1 MAPTHNNTAVFL
13 MDGEE
18 YFDKFRDCLY
28 EVRDAQ
34 VDPKTYVRL
43 GWWCLQHDTLLDR
56 HAGKN
61 FGQCLKEVADQG
73 HPVDICLWQPDDV
86 TVKGLEL
93 ANMSDHFSLHT
104 LAKNK
109 ATRSLLH
116 DYQQRIQVY
125 LEKHSGVGVG
135 YSLHQKIA
143 IFSIAGT
150 LKVLVGGFN
159 IEPEYWDNI
168 DHSRPYGHSCHDTG
182 VLLQGPVTIDIEEE
196 WLRRWKKQIP
206 TIHLFGPPHP
216 AVARSKVQALANG
229 QVIQNGNV
237 TVTALTT
244 NSESLSNQTHIRD
257 KLVDLISHANKYIY
271 IENFQ
276 FFNPELVKA
285 VRTRIKQ
292 MGARQLKVVLVIPD
306 PLHDADKGV
315 TYLTRITYA
324 MMAVESGY
332 LDENCLA
339 VEVIDGEITYNSD
352 QRQQFTRATYSKDD
366 YVWEIDEPSVSLKD
380 WPQQDYRLVLTHKK
394 TRARKE
400 VRLDAVLRFIHKGTG
415 QKSKPQP
422 KHADVAP
429 KIQVYFP
436 YRYGGFGKQPETI
449 YLHTKLMIIDSQ
461 HVVLGSAN
469 FDCRAMD
476 YDGELDVHVDDAGFA
491 NHVKARLVN
500 HYGIHGMY
508 EVPRAC
514 WNDSAEE
521 RHQAQCVGLARR
533 EPEDLWAMFED
544 VGSSKKLKF
553 NWL

>member
-1 MAPTHNNTAVFL
+1 MPPTQNNTAVFL

-18 YFDKFRDCLY
+18 YFDTFRDCLY

-34 VDPKTYVRL
+34 PHARTYVRL

-56 HAGKN
+56 HANRN
-61 FGQCLKEVADQG
+61 FGEVLKEVADAG
-73 HPVDICLWQPDDV
+73 HHIDICLWQPDDL

-93 ANMSDHFSLHT
+93 AKMSDHFSLQT

-109 ATRSLLH
+109 ATQALLH
-116 DYQQRIQVY
+116 NHNQRIQVY
-125 LEKHSGVGVG
+125 LEKHSGAGVG

-159 IEPEYWDNI
+159 IEHEYWDNI
-168 DHSRPYGHSCHDTG
+168 AHSRPYGHSCHDTG
-182 VLLQGPVTIDIEEE
+182 VLLQGPVTLDIEAE
-196 WLRRWKKQIP
+196 WLRRWKKQLP
-206 TIHLFGPPHP
+206 TLSLFGKPHP
-216 AVARSKVQALANG
+216 AAARSTLQATAND
-229 QVIQNGNV
+229 QVIQGGNL
-237 TVTALTT
+237 TITALTT
-244 NSESLSNQTHIRD
+244 NSESFSNQTHIRD
-257 KLVDLISHANKYIY
+257 KLVDLISHATKYIY

-292 MGARQLKVVLVIPD
+292 MGAKQLKVVLVIPD
-306 PLHDADKGV
+306 PLHDTDKGV

-324 MMAVESGY
+324 MMAIESGY

-339 VEVIDGEITYNSD
+339 VEVIDGEITTHVD
-352 QRQQFTRATYSKDD
+352 PRTQGTKTYSKDD
-366 YVWEIDEPSVSLKD
+366 YVWEVYEPSVNLSD
-380 WPQQDYRLVLTHKK
+380 WPQQNYRLRLTNKK
-394 TRARKE
+394 TQAKTD

-415 QKSKPQP
+415 QKSKAQP

-436 YRYGGFGKQPETI
+436 YRYGGINQVPQTV

-476 YDGELDVHVDDAGFA
+476 YDGELDVHIDDAAFA
-491 NHVKARLVN
+491 TTVKARLVN

-514 WNDSAEE
+514 WNDSAED
-521 RHQAQCVGLARR
+521 RHQAHCVGLARK
-533 EPEDLWAMFED
+533 EPKDLWAMFED

-553 NWL
+553 TWL